1 MKAMPLRGLVAA
13 LVLVVASGCWFAGM
27 NDLPLPGGPDVGNDP
42 IGVTA
47 EFADVLSLARDST
60 VKYDGV
66 TVGKVSRIA
75 RDGWN
80 ARVELRLRSDIDL
93 PANVKARI
101 AQTSLLG
108 EKYVELEEP
117 AQPSGR
123 LADGARIARA
133 NTSRGREV
141 EEVLGALSLLLNGGG
156 VAQLQTISRE
166 LHTALGD
173 ETATRTFL
181 TELDAFVGTLDR
193 NRDTII
199 TALENVDRLSG
210 QIARD
215 RKTVAAALDE
225 ITPAVRTLADQREQL
240 VTMLEKLSGFSR
252 ATSELVRR
260 SGDDLVADLEALE
273 PVLLQLQKAGDDL
286 PRVLETVL
294 SFPFPDEVL
303 NAVKGD
309 YVNLDVLVDLSP
321 LTILGNL
328 TGDDE
333 ELQGLPGLLGG
344 NAPAPAPAT
353 PPADPLT
360 QFLEPLLGSFGLGPA
375 GGAR

>member
-1 MKAMPLRGLVAA
+1 MRRFRGLVVA
-13 LVLVVASGCWFAGM
+13 LVLTLASGCGFAGM
-27 NDLPLPGGPDVGNDP
+27 NDLPLPGGPDVGDDP
-42 IGVTA
+42 ISVSA

-66 TVGKVSRIA
+66 TIGKVAAIA
-75 RDGWN
+75 RNGWN
-80 ARVELRLRSDIDL
+80 ARVDLRLRRDVAL
-93 PANVKARI
+93 PANVTARI

-108 EKYVELEEP
+108 EKYVELAAP
-117 AQPSGR
+117 AKAVGR
-123 LADGARIARA
+123 LTDGAVIARDR
-133 NTSRGREV
+133 TSRGREV

-156 VAQLQTISRE
+156 VAQLRTISRE
-166 LHTALGD
+166 LDTALGD
-173 ETATRTFL
+173 HRATRTFL
-181 TELDAFVGTLDR
+181 SELDAFVTTLDR

-215 RKTVAAALDE
+215 RRIVAAALDE
-225 ITPAVRTLADQREQL
+225 IGPAVRTLAGQRRQL
-240 VTMLEKLSGFSR
+240 VTMLEKLAGFSQV
-252 ATSELVRR
+252 TSALIRR

-303 NAVKGD
+303 DAVKGD

-321 LTILGNL
+321 LTVLGNVA
-328 TGDDE
+328 GDDE
-333 ELQGLPGLLGG
+333 ELQDLPGLLGG
-344 NAPAPAPAT
+344 APSPTAPT
-353 PPADPLT
+353 SDDPLGD
-360 QFLEPLLGSFGLGPA
+360 LLAPLLGWLGSPST